1 MKNRFAGPCR
11 ECGLDVPVGAGTY
24 EKNPAGGKGFN
35 RHRQCDVTARLGREP
50 SSILSEAQRARLA
63 PPSPVGAFVNRYLA
77 ALNAAEVAPNGD
89 DFNLLVDGIQA
100 ILAGQPEPCLKITP
114 EGR

>member
-11 ECGLDVPVGAGTY
+11 ECGLDVPVGTGTY

-50 SSILSEAQRARLA
+50 SSILSEAQRASLQKT
-63 PPSPVGAFVNRYLA
+63 
-77 ALNAAEVAPNGD
+77 NG
-89 DFNLLVDGIQA
+89 
-100 ILAGQPEPCLKITP
+100 
-114 EGR
+114 GR